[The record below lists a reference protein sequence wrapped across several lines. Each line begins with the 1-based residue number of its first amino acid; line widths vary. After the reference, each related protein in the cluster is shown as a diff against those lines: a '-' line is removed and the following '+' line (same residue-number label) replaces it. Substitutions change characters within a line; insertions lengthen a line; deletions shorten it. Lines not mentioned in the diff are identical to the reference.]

1 MRSLNKLD
9 LNIVKTISIL
19 LLSVILAGCGKSST
33 PAVVNSAPTLAIISN
48 QSMNEDTAAT
58 VTLVGSDAE
67 GSSLTYSATSSTAN
81 VVVSVSSST
90 ITLTPAANWNG
101 SATITAKVNDGTV
114 DSSAQTFTLTVS
126 AVNDLPSIGSI
137 PISFTKKNTAK
148 TLTLVGT
155 DIDSGDTLTYSAT
168 SSTSNVV
175 PSLSGAALTLTPATN
190 FVGNAAITI
199 KVNDGTGDSSTQT
212 FNLATTELTIPLL
225 IVKIQFNTAPFNQ
238 FQSSDSTWASAIF
251 GNGSGQLNEYMNEIS
266 NERFQFH
273 SAAETDGTVNDG
285 VVTASLTMPH
295 PGNTAF
301 TANDQAVIK
310 AAITAIDSKVNFA
323 AYDTNSN
330 GAIKYDELQ
339 IMFLV
344 AGGETATGHA
354 DAGSVWAH
362 KSSISTGPTHD
373 GVSLMKSG
381 NCCEGTYSRFGE
393 RHGGNARH
401 VDATIGIIA
410 HELGHAAFL
419 LPDLY
424 DYDKSSSGIGAFG
437 LMGSGSW
444 GYKPGEPYQ
453 GQTPTHMTA
462 LMKIRSGFVTPT
474 VISSDGTYTA
484 NDINSSSHN
493 IFKIQSGTSGEYF
506 LLQNRNAVGYDQGL
520 NMLGSSGTYAGGL
533 LITHN
538 SDNVS
543 QNTNDSHRVVDIEE
557 ADNAAPNNGGHS
569 RGTYNGLFY
578 NGNSTTFNDSSTPN
592 SKRVSG
598 AASNIAITNIGNRG
612 TAISFT
618 VDVP

>member
-1 MRSLNKLD
+1 MK
-9 LNIVKTISIL
+9 IIL
-19 LLSVILAGCGKSST
+19 LLIVITLAGCGGGSST
-33 PAVVNSAPTLAIISN
+33 PAVVNAAPTLVSISN
-48 QSMNEDTAAT
+48 QSMNEDTTAT

-155 DIDSGDTLTYSAT
+155 DVDSGDTLTYSAT

-238 FQSSDSTWASAIF
+238 FQSSDATWASKIF
-251 GNGSGQLNEYMNEIS
+251 GNSSGQFNEYFYELS

-285 VVTASLTMPH
+285 IVTASLAMPH

-301 TANDQAVIK
+301 TANNQAVIK

-354 DAGSVWAH
+354 NAGSVWAH

-381 NCCEGTYSRFGE
+381 NCCEGNYSAFGE
-393 RHGGNARH
+393 RQGGNARSY
-401 VDATIGIIA
+401 DSTIGVIA
-410 HELGHAAFL
+410 HELGHSAFL

-424 DYDKSSSGIGAFG
+424 DYDSSSAGIGSFG
-437 LMGSGSW
+437 LMGGGCW
-444 GYKPGEPYQ
+444 GYKPGDSNQ

-520 NMLGSSGTYAGGL
+520 NMLSGSGTYAGGL

-557 ADNAAPNNGGHS
+557 ANNPKNDAGGGGH
-569 RGTYNGLFY
+569 YNGLFF
-578 NGNSTTFNDSSTPN
+578 NGNSTTFNDSSNPN

-598 AASNIAITNIGNRG
+598 AASNIAITNIGNQG